1 MITIYSTKSCGKCM
15 AVKKILEA
23 KKIEFKNI
31 YIGEAGVP
39 EDITRVPTLVTDDGS
54 RYEDTE
60 ALIYVRSL

>member
-23 KKIEFKNI
+23 KKIEFKNVCV
-31 YIGEAGVP
+31 GEAEVP

-60 ALIYVRSL
+60 ALRYVRSL

>member
-15 AVKKILEA
+15 AVKKILES

-31 YIGEAGVP
+31 YIGEAKTP

-54 RYEDTE
+54 RYEDID
-60 ALIYVRSL
+60 ALTYVRSL

>member
-23 KKIEFKNI
+23 KKIEFKNV
-31 YIGEAGVP
+31 YVGEAEVP

-54 RYEDTE
+54 RYEDID
-60 ALIYVRSL
+60 ALTYVRSL

>member
-1 MITIYSTKSCGKCM
+1 MITIYSAKSCGKCM
-15 AVKKILEA
+15 AVKKILES
-23 KKIEFKNI
+23 KKIEFMNVDV
-31 YIGEAGVP
+31 GDAEVP

>member
-15 AVKKILEA
+15 AVKKILEE
-23 KKIEFKNI
+23 KKIEFKNV
-31 YIGEAGVP
+31 YVGEAEVP
-39 EDITRVPTLVTDDGS
+39 EDITRVPTLITDDGS

>member
-23 KKIEFKNI
+23 KKIEFKNV
-31 YIGEAGVP
+31 YVGKAEVP

-60 ALIYVRSL
+60 ALKYVRSL

>member
-15 AVKKILEA
+15 AVKKILES

-31 YIGEAGVP
+31 YIGEAETP

-54 RYEDTE
+54 RYEDID
-60 ALIYVRSL
+60 ALTYVRSL

>member
-31 YIGEAGVP
+31 YIGEAEAP
-39 EDITRVPTLVTDDGS
+39 EDITSVPTLVTDDGS

>member
-23 KKIEFKNI
+23 KKIEFKNV
-31 YIGEAGVP
+31 YMGEAEVP
-39 EDITRVPTLVTDDGS
+39 EDITRVPTLITDDGS